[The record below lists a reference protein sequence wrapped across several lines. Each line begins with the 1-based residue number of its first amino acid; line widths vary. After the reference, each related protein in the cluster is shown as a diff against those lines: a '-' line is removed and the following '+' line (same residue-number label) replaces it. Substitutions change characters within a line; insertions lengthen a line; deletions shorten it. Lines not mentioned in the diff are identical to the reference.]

1 MLFAAVLTGW
11 YVGFVIGAVVIA
23 LVVVLVA
30 TILVLARRI
39 GVQAAQIE
47 AALEESRVN
56 TWPLWQ
62 VDKVTTGLRSI
73 TRSAATARS
82 ALGG

>member
-1 MLFAAVLTGW
+1 MFAVSLAGW
-11 YVGFVIGAVVIA
+11 YVGYVIGAVVIT

-39 GVQAAQIE
+39 GLQARAIE
-47 AALEESRVN
+47 EALEESRVN
-56 TWPLWQ
+56 TLPLWA
-62 VDKVTTGLRSI
+62 VDEVTRALRRI
-73 TRSAATARS
+73 TRSAAQARS